1 MAMLFTL
8 ESYPLKVDFD
18 SSCPALL
25 PWKRTSL
32 RLSVFEDSAAV
43 VSGFAGAGQFPGD
56 EPYLQ
61 WHQLPLL
68 LLLLSSVEAR
78 EL

>member
-56 EPYLQ
+56 EPYLR
-61 WHQLPLL
+61 LPVAPAAFVVAPFV
-68 LLLLSSVEAR
+68 LS
-78 EL
+78 